1 MDNYNDKALV
11 ELLKDLY
18 KAEVKKS
25 TRYLIINYILAA
37 TLLLAAVTIS
47 GLMYELSSYDT
58 ITITETTTTEEY
70 SNNVDGG

>member
-1 MDNYNDKALV
+1 MDNYNDKAFV

-37 TLLLAAVTIS
+37 SLLISAVIIS

-70 SNNVDGG
+70 SNNVD